1 MARRKSSKRRG
12 CRCKNGSRSVR
23 CCAKKAGKVYRKT
36 PDGILLTRVAPAVG
50 RTVKREVREAW
61 QAGKEPDHA
70 KVRQELV
77 SFVDRRKGTMA
88 MRVIAQPQTER
99 MIAYGL
105 HKMDHKV
112 LKHVMSI
119 GAREAAEKAAY
130 VALRV
135 GFKAI
140 PVIGWASLAYD
151 AYQIGSLVHDEYLD
165 EEARLARR
173 ARQ

>member
-23 CCAKKAGKVYRKT
+23 CCAKKAGKVWRKT

-70 KVRQELV
+70 KVRKELLT
-77 SFVDRRKGTMA
+77 FVDRRKGAMSIRIMA
-88 MRVIAQPQTER
+88 NPKTEQA
-99 MIAYGL
+99 IAYGL
-105 HKMDHKV
+105 HKIDHRV
-112 LKHVMSI
+112 LKHVMSV

-135 GFKAI
+135 GFKAV

-151 AYQIGSLVHDEYLD
+151 AYQVGSLVHDEYLD